1 MIIGGALLS
10 RLNYL
15 HGNKKKRGSLF
26 IFFKCEKPWGHYRA
40 YFSSIKTSLDEK

>member
-15 HGNKKKRGSLF
+15 NEGNKKIKEEVYG
-26 IFFKCEKPWGHYRA
+26 IYRFWNCSTDI
-40 YFSSIKTSLDEK
+40 Y

>member
-15 HGNKKKRGSLF
+15 NEGNKKYKRGSL
-26 IFFKCEKPWGHYRA
+26 WN
-40 YFSSIKTSLDEK
+40 L